1 MLMNGKEVNHLVIGG
16 ETFDKSYSAGV
27 KAKVVAKGGYASIG
41 SIKKD
46 GTIVSG
52 ISGGGGY
59 AKTVGDIVTVI
70 AIYKNAAAFL
80 AGDTDFI
87 NTGSWIYL
95 DNLEFIN
102 DTTGGV
108 NSPLYLLLLYLLIA
122 LLAWEVAF
130 LC

>member
-1 MLMNGKEVNHLVIGG
+1 MLMNGQEVNHLVIGG

-102 DTTGGV
+102 DTTGGGK
-108 NSPLYLLLLYLLIA
+108 
-122 LLAWEVAF
+122 
-130 LC
+130 